1 MKYVINMYFI
11 LDQVY
16 CGRRGSAIAAYRLP
30 SRQFRGEPMGM
41 QAANSQVCNW
51 LQLAQGQTTL
61 PFAKGYISC
70 VVLRLQHSRR
80 WRHTQYDSAIG
91 EVGSSQDAIE

>member
-1 MKYVINMYFI
+1 M

-16 CGRRGSAIAAYRLP
+16 CGRRGSAVAAYRLP
-30 SRQFRGEPMGM
+30 SRQFLGEPMGM
-41 QAANSQVCNW
+41 KPAIFQVCNW

-80 WRHTQYDSAIG
+80 GDTLSMTVLW
-91 EVGSSQDAIE
+91 GSGFNPGRQ

>member
-1 MKYVINMYFI
+1 MYSYWIRFT
-11 LDQVY
+11 V
-16 CGRRGSAIAAYRLP
+16 GRRGYAIAAYRLH
-30 SRQFRGEPMGM
+30 SRQLLGEPMGT
-41 QAANSQVCNW
+41 QPATFQVFNW